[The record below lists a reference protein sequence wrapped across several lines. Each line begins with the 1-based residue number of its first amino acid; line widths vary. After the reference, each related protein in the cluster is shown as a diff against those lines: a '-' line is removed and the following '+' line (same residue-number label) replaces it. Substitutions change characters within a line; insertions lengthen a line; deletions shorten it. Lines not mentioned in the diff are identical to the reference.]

1 VAADPEVTA
10 AITTGFKE
18 MRSDI
23 KEARKSGEEQTR
35 RVHERLDIF
44 ERRTHDTLT
53 PMGND
58 MVETKTT
65 LHTHVAED
73 NARFGRLWWALGVAG
88 SVFLAIGLRLV
99 FG

>member
-44 ERRTHDTLT
+44 ERSFWRSD
-53 PMGND
+53 
-58 MVETKTT
+58 
-65 LHTHVAED
+65 
-73 NARFGRLWWALGVAG
+73 
-88 SVFLAIGLRLV
+88 
-99 FG
+99 